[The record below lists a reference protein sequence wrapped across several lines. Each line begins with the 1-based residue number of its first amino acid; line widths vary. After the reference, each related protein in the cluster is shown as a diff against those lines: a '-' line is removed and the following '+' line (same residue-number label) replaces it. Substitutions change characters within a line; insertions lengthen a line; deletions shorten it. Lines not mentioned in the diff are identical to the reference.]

1 MPAIAE
7 CRHKCHKSMS
17 ILRCFVEFIEFGKK
31 EEALAALRNVIKSK
45 KHRTLQKIH
54 EPILRKYLELC
65 VDLRQSH
72 EAKEGMY
79 QYKIIS
85 QQVNVASLED
95 IVRYFL
101 ALSEKK
107 AETALAK
114 SREKVDVEGLEQ
126 IQTPGSILLSYVS
139 GEVSQDRVDR
149 LMVTPWVKFLWEAYR
164 NVLEL
169 LRNNARVEKLYH
181 EVAQQGML

>member
-1 MPAIAE
+1 M
-7 CRHKCHKSMS
+7 RD
-17 ILRCFVEFIEFGKK
+17 F
-31 EEALAALRNVIKSK
+31 IKSK

-54 EPILRKYLELC
+54 EPILFKYLELC

-72 EAKEGMY
+72 EAKEGLY
-79 QYKIIS
+79 QYKLIS

-95 IVRYFL
+95 VVRYFL
-101 ALSEKK
+101 KLSEDK
-107 AETALAK
+107 AESAQQQSRAK
-114 SREKVDVEGLEQ
+114 IDVEDLEE
-126 IQTPGSILLSYVS
+126 IQTPESVLLSFVS

-181 EVAQQGML
+181 ETAQLGMLIKKIVMLQTIVLKVL

>member
-1 MPAIAE
+1 M
-7 CRHKCHKSMS
+7 
-17 ILRCFVEFIEFGKK
+17 
-31 EEALAALRNVIKSK
+31 
-45 KHRTLQKIH
+45 QKIH

-72 EAKEGMY
+72 EAKEGLY
-79 QYKIIS
+79 QYKLIS

-95 IVRYFL
+95 VVRYFL
-101 ALSEKK
+101 QLSEKK
-107 AETALAK
+107 AETAQEE
-114 SREKVDVEGLEQ
+114 SREKVDVEDLEQ
-126 IQTPGSILLSYVS
+126 IQTPESILLSYVS

-181 EVAQQGML
+181 EVAQQGTDVYNSCSAVL